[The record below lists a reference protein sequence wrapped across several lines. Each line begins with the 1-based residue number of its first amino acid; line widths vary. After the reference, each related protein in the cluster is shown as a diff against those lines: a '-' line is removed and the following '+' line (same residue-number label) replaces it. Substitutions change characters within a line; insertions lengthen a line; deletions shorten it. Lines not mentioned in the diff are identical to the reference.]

1 MVNTAIF
8 SDLDGSLCFHGKIHK
23 INTIGKSKIGNG
35 NGNLIVQDD
44 FSNINREVYDFSN
57 KLYDVYFDIYTEKLC
72 QKLSKKNDF
81 IIVTGARFSTIQSR
95 KKRLGFVNYIIYENG
110 GIILDKNWEKD
121 KVWDERIRPSLNDLE
136 KIINEL
142 EKDNWNLDI
151 EGRKTSVRI
160 REKDNK
166 NKSLETLNNKLVL
179 PNTLKK
185 TRNLG
190 SIDIIPK
197 LSGKE
202 NAVKYLIEKNKYQ
215 SLIGIGDD
223 INDIGMLKL
232 MNKSFVLGNSYREV
246 LDVAKNKNWYV
257 SKKKYF
263 ESINE
268 ILEII
273 SQDF

>member
-1 MVNTAIF
+1 M
-8 SDLDGSLCFHGKIHK
+8 
-23 INTIGKSKIGNG
+23 
-35 NGNLIVQDD
+35 
-44 FSNINREVYDFSN
+44 
-57 KLYDVYFDIYTEKLC
+57 
-72 QKLSKKNDF
+72 
-81 IIVTGARFSTIQSR
+81 
-95 KKRLGFVNYIIYENG
+95 
-110 GIILDKNWEKD
+110 
-121 KVWDERIRPSLNDLE
+121 WDERIRPSLNDLE